1 MKNTY
6 RNIHTDK
13 IVLKLD
19 EETDRGVLVYTIFY
33 NLKQPTE
40 RWESKFFHKNHTEYV
55 DV

>member
-13 IVLKLD
+13 VVLKLD
-19 EETDRGVLVYTIFY
+19 EETVHGVIVYTVFY

-40 RWESKFFHKNHTEYV
+40 RWESNLFHKHHTEYV
-55 DV
+55 ES